1 MRGSRLPV
9 GTLMGQVKP
18 IRVLIVDDHPVVRT
32 GLALMLKYEPD
43 MAAIAE
49 ASHGLEAV
57 QRFREH
63 QPDVTLMDLRMPEM
77 DGVAAISAIR
87 AEFGEARIIL
97 LTTYDGDEEIYQ
109 GLRTGA
115 KGYLLKDASC
125 EELLAAIRAV
135 HEGRSHIPAAVGAK
149 LVERMGN
156 PELSD
161 REREVVQL
169 IAKGMN
175 NQEIALAL
183 NITEGTVKFHV
194 NNILSKFQVHD
205 RTQAVIVALKRGIAS
220 L

>member
-1 MRGSRLPV
+1 
-9 GTLMGQVKP
+9 MGQVKP

-49 ASHGLEAV
+49 ASNGLEAV

-77 DGVAAISAIR
+77 DGVAAIAAIR

-183 NITEGTVKFHV
+183 NIAEGTVKFHV

>member
-1 MRGSRLPV
+1 MS
-9 GTLMGQVKP
+9 QIEP

-32 GLALMLKYEPD
+32 GLALMLKYESD

-49 ASHGLEAV
+49 ASNGLEAV
-57 QRFREH
+57 QLFREQ
-63 QPDVTLMDLRMPEM
+63 QPDVTLMDLRMPAM
-77 DGVAAISAIR
+77 DGVAAIAAIR
-87 AEFGEARIIL
+87 AEFAEARIIL

-109 GLRTGA
+109 GLRAGA
-115 KGYLLKDASC
+115 KGYLLKDAPC

-135 HEGRSHIPAAVGAK
+135 HEGQSHIPAVVGAK

-156 PELSD
+156 PELSE

-169 IAKGMN
+169 IAKGMS

-183 NITEGTVKFHV
+183 GITEGTVKFHV

>member
-1 MRGSRLPV
+1 
-9 GTLMGQVKP
+9 MGQVKP

-49 ASHGLEAV
+49 ASNGLEAV

-77 DGVAAISAIR
+77 DGVAAIAAIR

-149 LVERMGN
+149 LVERMAN

-169 IAKGMN
+169 MAKGMS
-175 NQEIALAL
+175 NQEIAAELK
-183 NITEGTVKFHV
+183 ITEGTVKFHV
-194 NNILSKFQVHD
+194 NNILSKLQVHD